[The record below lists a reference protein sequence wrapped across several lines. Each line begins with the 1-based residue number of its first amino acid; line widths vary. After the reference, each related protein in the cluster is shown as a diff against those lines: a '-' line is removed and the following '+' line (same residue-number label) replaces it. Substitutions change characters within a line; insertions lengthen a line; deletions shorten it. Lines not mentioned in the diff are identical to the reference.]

1 MIFMKK
7 KFIFIFVLSVL
18 VLFSAYAFA
27 EPVDSSSDSAIDTEL
42 KESETVNENDEK
54 TISTQEEALTD
65 TDSEDVDSD
74 DSQSADSLSAKKV
87 SAVETATWAEIKSK
101 FK

>member
-1 MIFMKK
+1 MKK
-7 KFIFIFVLSVL
+7 KFIFIFVLSAL
-18 VLFSAYAFA
+18 VLFSVSAFA

-54 TISTQEEALTD
+54 TVSAQEETLTD

-74 DSQSADSLSAKKV
+74 DSQSADRLSENKV
-87 SAVETATWAEIKSK
+87 SAVETANWAEIKSK
-101 FK
+101 YKNF